1 MEYGDPAGNNC
12 RFIVEDVTGD
22 LSERLST
29 FDAGE
34 HHDQVVAHM
43 TDSISFPPGKLP
55 ADILERLLRTY
66 TSSIHGVVVG
76 SSIGEDAA
84 AIDFGEK
91 YLLAKTDPVTFVA
104 EDIGTYTIFV
114 NSNDIAAMGGRPL
127 WFLATVLLP
136 EKGATP
142 ELVERIFE
150 QLSSACRRIDAA
162 FCGGHTEVTVG
173 IDRPI
178 VIGTM
183 LGEVEKGR
191 LITTG
196 GARPGDDILLTKAIA
211 IEGTSILARERGEEL
226 GGLFGE
232 EILRR
237 CRNLAEMP
245 GISVLEDARIA
256 TREGR
261 VHSMHDPTEGGLA
274 NALHEVAAAANV
286 GLIVEEERIPILD
299 ECRILCRHYGLD
311 PLGLIASGSLL
322 IMVEPSDSGR
332 ITRSLE
338 EAGVPAAIIGKIT
351 GKEKGVKIRIEGRIE
366 DLPRFDR
373 DEITKILESDHSGFP

>member
-1 MEYGDPAGNNC
+1 
-12 RFIVEDVTGD
+12 
-22 LSERLST
+22 
-29 FDAGE
+29 
-34 HHDQVVAHM
+34 M
-43 TDSISFPPGKLP
+43 TDSKSFPPGKLP

-66 TSSIHGVVVG
+66 TTSIHGVVVG
-76 SSIGEDAA
+76 ASIGEDAA

-104 EDIGTYTIFV
+104 EDVGTYTIFV

-136 EKGATP
+136 RKGATP

-150 QLSSACRRIDAA
+150 QLSSACRRIDVA
-162 FCGGHTEVTVG
+162 FCGGHTEITVG

-183 LGEVEKGR
+183 LGEVEKNR

-211 IEGTSILARERGEEL
+211 IEGASIIAREKGEEL
-226 GGLFGE
+226 ARLFGGE
-232 EILRR
+232 MERL
-237 CRNLAEMP
+237 CRNLAENP
-245 GISVLEDARIA
+245 GIRILEDARIA
-256 TREGR
+256 MRNGR
-261 VHSMHDPTEGGLA
+261 VHSMQDPTEGGLA
-274 NALHEVAAAANV
+274 NALHEIAAAADV
-286 GLIVEEERIPILD
+286 GLVVDGDRIPILD
-299 ECRILCRHYGLD
+299 DCRILCRHYGLD

-322 IMVEPSDSGR
+322 ITVEPSDSGKMM
-332 ITRSLE
+332 RSLE
-338 EAGVPAAIIGKIT
+338 EAGVPVAIIGKIT
-351 GKEKGVKIRIEGRIE
+351 GKEKGVKIRSEGRIE

-373 DEITKILESDHSGFP
+373 DEITKIAVNAAV

>member
-1 MEYGDPAGNNC
+1 
-12 RFIVEDVTGD
+12 
-22 LSERLST
+22 
-29 FDAGE
+29 
-34 HHDQVVAHM
+34 M
-43 TDSISFPPGKLP
+43 TDSKSFPPGKLP

-76 SSIGEDAA
+76 ASIGEDAA

-104 EDIGTYTIFV
+104 EDIGTYAIFV

-136 EKGATP
+136 QKGATP

-150 QLSSACRRIDAA
+150 QLSAACRRIDVA
-162 FCGGHTEVTVG
+162 FCGGHTEITVG

-183 LGEVEKGR
+183 LGEVEKNR

-211 IEGTSILARERGEEL
+211 IEGASIIAREMGEEL
-226 GGLFGE
+226 ARLYGGE
-232 EILRR
+232 MERR
-237 CRNLAEMP
+237 CRNLAENP
-245 GISVLEDARIA
+245 GISILEDARIA
-256 TREGR
+256 MRNGR

-274 NALHEVAAAANV
+274 NALHEIAAAADV
-286 GLIVEEERIPILD
+286 GLVVDEDRIPILD
-299 ECRILCRHYGLD
+299 DCRILCRHYGLD

-322 IMVEPSDSGR
+322 ITVEPSDSGKMM
-332 ITRSLE
+332 RSLE
-338 EAGVPAAIIGKIT
+338 EAGVPVAIIGKIT
-351 GKEKGVKIRIEGRIE
+351 GKEKGVKIRSEGRIE
-366 DLPRFDR
+366 DMPRFDR
-373 DEITKILESDHSGFP
+373 DEITKIAVNAAV

>member
-1 MEYGDPAGNNC
+1 
-12 RFIVEDVTGD
+12 
-22 LSERLST
+22 
-29 FDAGE
+29 
-34 HHDQVVAHM
+34 
-43 TDSISFPPGKLP
+43 LP

-66 TSSIHGVVVG
+66 TTSIHGVVVG
-76 SSIGEDAA
+76 ASIGEDAA

-136 EKGATP
+136 PKGATP
-142 ELVERIFE
+142 ELVERIFG
-150 QLSSACRRIDAA
+150 QLSSACRRIDVA
-162 FCGGHTEVTVG
+162 FCGGHTEITVG

-183 LGEVEKGR
+183 LGEVEKNR
-191 LITTG
+191 LVTTG

-211 IEGTSILARERGEEL
+211 IEGASIIGREKGEEL
-226 GGLFGE
+226 ARLFGGE
-232 EILRR
+232 MERR
-237 CRNLAEMP
+237 CRNLAEIP
-245 GISVLEDARIA
+245 GISILEDARVA
-256 TREGR
+256 MRNGR

-274 NALHEVAAAANV
+274 NALHEIAAAADV
-286 GLIVEEERIPILD
+286 GLVVDGDRIPILD
-299 ECRILCRHYGLD
+299 DCRILCRHYGLD

-322 IMVEPSDSGR
+322 ITVEPSDSGKMM
-332 ITRSLE
+332 RSLE
-338 EAGVPAAIIGKIT
+338 EAGVPVAIIGKIT
-351 GKEKGVKIRIEGRIE
+351 GKEKGVKIRSEGRIE

-373 DEITKILESDHSGFP
+373 DEITKIAVNAA

>member
-1 MEYGDPAGNNC
+1 
-12 RFIVEDVTGD
+12 
-22 LSERLST
+22 
-29 FDAGE
+29 
-34 HHDQVVAHM
+34 M
-43 TDSISFPPGKLP
+43 TSNSLSFPPGKLP
-55 ADILERLLRTY
+55 VEILERLIRRY

-76 SSIGEDAA
+76 ASIGEDAA

-91 YLLAKTDPVTFVA
+91 YLLAKTDPITFVA

-136 EKGATP
+136 EKCATP

-150 QLSSACRRIDAA
+150 QLSSACRRIDVA
-162 FCGGHTEVTVG
+162 FCGGHTEITVG

-183 LGEVEKGR
+183 LGEVEKDR

-211 IEGTSILARERGEEL
+211 IEGTSIMAREKSEELAR
-226 GGLFGE
+226 LFGGE
-232 EILRR
+232 FLRH
-237 CRNLAEMP
+237 CRNLAEKP
-245 GISVLEDARIA
+245 GISVLEDARVA
-256 TREGR
+256 VRDGR

-274 NALHEVAAAANV
+274 NALHEVAAAADV
-286 GLIVEEERIPILD
+286 GLVVEGDRIPILE
-299 ECRILCRHYGLD
+299 ECRVLCRHYGLD

-322 IMVEPSDSGR
+322 IMVEPSDSGK
-332 ITRSLE
+332 IMRSLE
-338 EAGVPAAIIGKIT
+338 EAGVPAAKIGRIT
-351 GKEKGVKIRIEGRIE
+351 RKEQGVKIESEGGIK

-373 DEITKILESDHSGFP
+373 DEIAKVLERARD

>member
-1 MEYGDPAGNNC
+1 MGHAG
-12 RFIVEDVTGD
+12 
-22 LSERLST
+22 
-29 FDAGE
+29 
-34 HHDQVVAHM
+34 AHM
-43 TDSISFPPGKLP
+43 KDPISFPPGKLP
-55 ADILERLLRTY
+55 AGILERLLRTY

-76 SSIGEDAA
+76 ASIGEDAA
-84 AIDFGEK
+84 AIDLGDR

-104 EDIGTYTIFV
+104 EDIGTYAIFV
-114 NSNDIAAMGGRPL
+114 NSNDIASMGGTPR

-136 EKGATP
+136 EYGTTP
-142 ELVERIFE
+142 ELVERIFG
-150 QLSSACRRIDAA
+150 QLSSACRRIDVA
-162 FCGGHTEVTVG
+162 FCGGHTEITVG

-211 IEGTSILARERGEEL
+211 IEGTSILARERGGEL
-226 GGLFGE
+226 AGLFGE

-237 CRNLAEMP
+237 CRNLAETP

-256 TREGR
+256 MREGR

-274 NALHEVAAAANV
+274 NALHEVAAAADV
-286 GLIVEEERIPILD
+286 GLVVEEDRIPILD

-322 IMVEPSDSGR
+322 IMVDPADSAR

-338 EAGVPAAIIGKIT
+338 EAGVPAAIIGRVT
-351 GKEKGVKIRIEGRIE
+351 GKEEGVKFRREGRIR
-366 DLPRFDR
+366 DLPRFGR
-373 DEITKILESDHSGFP
+373 DEITKILS

>member
-1 MEYGDPAGNNC
+1 MGH
-12 RFIVEDVTGD
+12 
-22 LSERLST
+22 
-29 FDAGE
+29 AGE
-34 HHDQVVAHM
+34 RMKDP
-43 TDSISFPPGKLP
+43 ISFPPGKLP
-55 ADILERLLRTY
+55 AAILERLLRTY

-76 SSIGEDAA
+76 ASIGEDAA
-84 AIDFGEK
+84 AIDLGDR
-91 YLLAKTDPVTFVA
+91 YLLAKTDPITFVA
-104 EDIGTYTIFV
+104 EDIGTYAIFV
-114 NSNDIAAMGGRPL
+114 NANDIASMGGRPR

-136 EKGATP
+136 ENGTTP

-150 QLSSACRRIDAA
+150 QLSSACRRIDVA
-162 FCGGHTEVTVG
+162 FCGGHTEITAG

-183 LGEVEKGR
+183 LGEAEKGR

-211 IEGTSILARERGEEL
+211 IEGTSILARERGGEL
-226 GGLFGE
+226 AGLFGE

-237 CRNLAEMP
+237 CRNLAETP

-274 NALHEVAAAANV
+274 NALHEVAAAADV
-286 GLIVEEERIPILD
+286 GLVVEEDRIPILD
-299 ECRILCRHYGLD
+299 ECRILCRHFGLD

-322 IMVEPSDSGR
+322 IMVDPSDSEK

-338 EAGVPAAIIGKIT
+338 EAGVPAAIIGRIT
-351 GKEKGVKIRIEGRIE
+351 GKEQGVKFSGEGRIR
-366 DLPRFDR
+366 DLPRFER
-373 DEITKILESDHSGFP
+373 DEITKILA